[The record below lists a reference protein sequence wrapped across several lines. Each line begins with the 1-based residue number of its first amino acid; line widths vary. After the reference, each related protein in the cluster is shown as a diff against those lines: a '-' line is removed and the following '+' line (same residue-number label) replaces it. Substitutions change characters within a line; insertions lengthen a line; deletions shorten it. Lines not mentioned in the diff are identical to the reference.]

1 MKSNLTFQLSGQN
14 SLRIHEVPA
23 EKEKNLLNTFKG
35 GKDLRE
41 KLGETKVV
49 SKGPKIDKKMGNT
62 EK

>member
-1 MKSNLTFQLSGQN
+1 MKSNLTFRLSGQN

-35 GKDLRE
+35 GSNLRD
-41 KLGETKVV
+41 KLGHTKLI
-49 SKGPKIDKKMGNT
+49 SKGPKIDKKLDNT